1 MKEVSS
7 HRRGFF
13 RASWYYSGGCSPPLS
28 LLLIYLHSEFGIH
41 DSHFSVMSEP
51 SWFWSSYFHC
61 GSNGSRHCSVAPF
74 LLVNQWEFS
83 PSPFWLCLNLSPQ
96 ESCFSWNWSIYD
108 IASIFRPFIASGILS
123 LLKISWLLD
132 LALINLLVGFYLLS
146 DIFFSW
152 FYILLSSGHQFLH
165 ILCLLTLVGLTLYSN
180 FYIDSFSAV
189 FRALPLMV
197 KPTPNWWWPA
207 SLQVP
212 GSCRHTDLIFW
223 LPPQHYTAVW
233 VQKKVAQDVLSAFF
247 FSMVRLWSC
256 LSGLSSLSYQT
267 HTF

>member
-1 MKEVSS
+1 MT
-7 HRRGFF
+7 
-13 RASWYYSGGCSPPLS
+13 P
-28 LLLIYLHSEFGIH
+28 I
-41 DSHFSVMSEP
+41 
-51 SWFWSSYFHC
+51 
-61 GSNGSRHCSVAPF
+61 F
-74 LLVNQWEFS
+74 LLCQNLPDFDLLTSIVVLTGPGIGLWLLSSSWTNENS
-83 PSPFWLCLNLSPQ
+83 HLLPSGSVSTFLPRNLAFPGIDLYMTLPR
-96 ESCFSWNWSIYD
+96 F
-108 IASIFRPFIASGILS
+108 FRPFIASGILS

-132 LALINLLVGFYLLS
+132 LALINLLVGFYLLR

-189 FRALPLMV
+189 FRALPLTV
-197 KPTPNWWWPA
+197 KPIPNWWWPA

-233 VQKKVAQDVLSAFF
+233 VQKKVARDVLSAFF